1 MTEHLALLLRLH
13 DGDDSCGCLRL
24 ALEQAVEGATEQIV
38 ADTIEA
44 CLRKHPAGSR
54 YRA

>member
-13 DGDDSCGCLRL
+13 DGDDRCGCLRL
-24 ALEQAVEGATEQIV
+24 ALEQAVEGEPETIV
-38 ADTIEA
+38 TTTIEA
-44 CLRKHPAGSR
+44 CLRTHPAGSR